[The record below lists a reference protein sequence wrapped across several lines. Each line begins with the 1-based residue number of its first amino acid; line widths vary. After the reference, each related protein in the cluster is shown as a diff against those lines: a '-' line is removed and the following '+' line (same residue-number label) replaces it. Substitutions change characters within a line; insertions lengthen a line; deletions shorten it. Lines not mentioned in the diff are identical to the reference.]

1 MRFLKLQLLLF
12 MLILPVF
19 KIQASASFSIAKPGE
34 VYPVGKQAWIYE
46 DPSGKKTIEEIKH
59 EPQFVLSKDEIPSFG
74 ITSSSYWIRLE
85 LFNKAGKDNLLLLIE
100 NPIIDEVEFY
110 YTDSQGNVRSDV
122 AGEHMTFAERTIYHS
137 NYIFPLPVKDNER
150 AICYLKVKSNDQL
163 QLPVFVGTEEA
174 IYQRLLIR
182 DLLFGIYAGIIAV
195 MILYNLFVYLS
206 VKDNSYIYYVFFIL
220 FVGLSQATLEGLG
233 FRFLWPGF
241 PWMAINSTVIIPAL
255 SGVTTGLFMKSF
267 LQTARYTP
275 VLDKIINGFITGYII
290 ALIACL
296 LGFNQFGLQLLHV
309 AGAGGSFFALYV
321 GYRVHKLGNRSGRFF
336 LIANSIFLIAVFTF
350 VLRNVNIIPY
360 TTFTSIVLELGSALQ
375 VILLSFALAD
385 KINTLKLEKEQSQAM
400 ALLAAR
406 ENERLVTEQNLMLEA
421 KVYERT
427 RELQFTNG
435 ELINTLHKL
444 KDTQSQLVE
453 AEKMASLGQLTA
465 GIAHEINNPIN
476 FVSSNVKPLQMDID
490 DLFAVIAKYEEL
502 DLSSGPE
509 EKLKEIEK
517 FKRKIDLEYVG
528 EEIKS
533 LLRGIEDGATRTAEI
548 VKGLRNFSR
557 LDESELKLADIH
569 TCIDSTLVVLKHSI
583 PNGVSIIRKFSAVPE
598 IECYPGKLN
607 QALLNLLNNAFHA
620 ICKKSNFG
628 DHSVTIST
636 SYEDE
641 MVIIAI
647 SDTGI
652 GMSEEVKEKIF
663 EPFFTTKEV
672 GEGTGLGLSIV
683 YKIIEKHQGKIEVSS
698 IPDMGTTFTLLLPKQ
713 LETKQKILINELV
726 QS

>member
-1 MRFLKLQLLLF
+1 MRFLKLQFLLF
-12 MLILPVF
+12 MLILPVC
-19 KIQASASFSIAKPGE
+19 KIQASASFSIAKPGK
-34 VYPVGKQAWIYE
+34 VYSVGKQISIYE
-46 DPSGKKTIEEIKH
+46 DPSGEKTIEAVKRES
-59 EPQFVLSKDEIPSFG
+59 QFIPGKGEIPNFG
-74 ITSSSYWIRLE
+74 ISSSSYWIRFE
-85 LFNKAGKDNLLLLIE
+85 LVNKTGKDNLLLLIE

-110 YTDSQGNVRSDV
+110 YADSKGNVRTYV
-122 AGEHMTFAERTIYHS
+122 AGEHKTFAERTIYHS
-137 NYIFPLPVKDNER
+137 NYIFPLPIKNNES
-150 AICYLKVKSNDQL
+150 AVCYLKVKSNDQL
-163 QLPVFVGTEEA
+163 QLPIFVGTEDA

-233 FRFLWPGF
+233 FRFLWPGL

-275 VLDKIINGFITGYII
+275 VLDKIINGFIAGYII

-296 LGFNQFGLQLLHV
+296 IGFNQFGLQLLHV

-336 LIANSIFLIAVFTF
+336 LIANSIFLVAVFSF
-350 VLRNVNIIPY
+350 VLRNINIIPY
-360 TTFTSIVLELGSALQ
+360 NTFTSIILEIGSALQ

-502 DLSSGPE
+502 DLNASPE
-509 EKLKEIEK
+509 EKLKEIEN

-583 PNGVSIIRKFSAVPE
+583 PGGVNIVRKFSPVPE

-620 ICKKSNFG
+620 ICKKSDFDN
-628 DHSVTIST
+628 HTVTIST
-636 SYEDE
+636 SFADE
-641 MVIIAI
+641 MVVITI

-652 GMSEEVKEKIF
+652 GMNEEVKEKIF

-698 IPDMGTTFTLLLPKQ
+698 VPNIGTTFTLLLPKQ

-726 QS
+726 QT